1 MVGSSTRCISRILW
15 PSVTIV
21 LALSLEGAL
30 MFGHRWMKAA
40 ALSETAQQHAL
51 SGQASALTQAV
62 MPSCATDVRY
72 AQSLPA
78 AVSIDKLVQSLQD
91 STKAFGVTLE
101 SVASEPHAATARSL
115 AYVQVDFSL
124 QGAYAAIKPALG
136 EALSRYPS
144 AAVTRFRLKRTSIA
158 PLAEEANI
166 QMILPMRPQ
175 VLQVSCYLEPASAPS
190 SGQGSHPEA
199 TASRAP

>member
-1 MVGSSTRCISRILW
+1 MLW
-15 PSVTIV
+15 PSVAIV

-51 SGQASALTQAV
+51 SGQASALTQEV
-62 MPSCATDVRY
+62 IPSCATDVRY

-91 STKAFGVTLE
+91 STKAFGVTLQ
-101 SVASEPHAATARSL
+101 SVASEPHTATARTL

-136 EALSRYPS
+136 EALSRYPF
-144 AAVTRFRLKRTSIA
+144 AVVTRFRLKRTSIA
-158 PLAEEANI
+158 PLAEDANV
-166 QMILPMRPQ
+166 QMLLPIRPQ
-175 VLQVSCYLEPASAPS
+175 VLEVNCRLDPATVPPSGAP
-190 SGQGSHPEA
+190 SHPEA
-199 TASRAP
+199 KASRAP